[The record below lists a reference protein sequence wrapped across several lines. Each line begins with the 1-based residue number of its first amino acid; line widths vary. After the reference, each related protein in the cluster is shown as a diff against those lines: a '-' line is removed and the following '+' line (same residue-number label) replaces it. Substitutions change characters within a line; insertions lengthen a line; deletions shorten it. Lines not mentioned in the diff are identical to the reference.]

1 MGGIYATSSLLGS
14 RSGNIVAL
22 TWATLLRIGRE
33 GYIKSTRH
41 IVNLT
46 RYFVTKI
53 RELEYIFVYGQPKIN
68 VVALGSDTFDIY
80 ALNDHL
86 QKCGWAFNALH

>member
-22 TWATLLRIGRE
+22 TWATLLRTGRD

-53 RELEYIFVYGQPKIN
+53 REFEYIFVYGLVKTPVRTTPIH
-68 VVALGSDTFDIY
+68 FI
-80 ALNDHL
+80 
-86 QKCGWAFNALH
+86 